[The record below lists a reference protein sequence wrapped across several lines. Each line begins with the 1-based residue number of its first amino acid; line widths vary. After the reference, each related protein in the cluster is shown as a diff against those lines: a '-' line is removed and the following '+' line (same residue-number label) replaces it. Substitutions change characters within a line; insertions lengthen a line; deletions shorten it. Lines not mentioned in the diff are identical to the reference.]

1 MESKYSKGYLIFQYI
16 YIYISFMGYRVKGR
30 VNDNHSPICR
40 KRRTSFYYIRS
51 LCRKTS
57 WCVMSPFYKSHESSI
72 RSFIS
77 YMRMY
82 IYIYIS
88 FSLSSHS
95 RINKLTHAI
104 FLSLSLSLYHY
115 SMRSLYNRL
124 ERGNKRIFI
133 RISFSLKIF
142 MKVPVDLESVV
153 KQLAGKKIERIFVS
167 PVLNL
172 QKMTPSRRVSRIF
185 VAVIVIDWN
194 ESWASNENL
203 SLFFTFIYLSW

>member
-1 MESKYSKGYLIFQYI
+1 MIITVQYVENEELLFII
-16 YIYISFMGYRVKGR
+16 YVRCVARLRDVWHLHFT
-30 VNDNHSPICR
+30 NHTSHPFDLSS
-40 KRRTSFYYIRS
+40 RT
-51 LCRKTS
+51 
-57 WCVMSPFYKSHESSI
+57 CVCI
-72 RSFIS
+72 
-77 YMRMY
+77 Y

-104 FLSLSLSLYHY
+104 FLSLSLYHY

-142 MKVPVDLESVV
+142 MKVPIDLESVV

-185 VAVIVIDWN
+185 VAVIAIDWN

-203 SLFFTFIYLSW
+203 SLFFTFIYLSWEGNWVDLLDQLI

>member
-1 MESKYSKGYLIFQYI
+1 
-16 YIYISFMGYRVKGR
+16 
-30 VNDNHSPICR
+30 
-40 KRRTSFYYIRS
+40 
-51 LCRKTS
+51 
-57 WCVMSPFYKSHESSI
+57 
-72 RSFIS
+72 
-77 YMRMY
+77 
-82 IYIYIS
+82 
-88 FSLSSHS
+88 
-95 RINKLTHAI
+95 
-104 FLSLSLSLYHY
+104 
-115 SMRSLYNRL
+115 MRSLYNRL

-185 VAVIVIDWN
+185 VAVIAIDWN

-203 SLFFTFIYLSW
+203 SLFFTFIYLSWEGNWVDLLDQLISIVSRIFQIQYDIFTHMDVQLMQRLGSNGVSFRCNSIRFFFVETRCNEIVVKKYT